1 MALSTGNLSCMVAV
15 LICWSGATFAFP
27 LNITMEMS
35 GDGAESELFPAVLT
49 THIPV
54 PVTPTQKVSTIT
66 TSIIR
71 LKDFV
76 FNQVVDVLK
85 ENLLLFTVVTSL
97 LIVIIFIVCCASAM
111 SHKRKLDT
119 FYPPTKKHFPRTYMD
134 HRALSK
140 DLPELVPQATTA
152 TGKNLRKPSEA
163 LVGAKEVKDLRPK
176 PLEGPAMQEFE
187 EVEVDMQRDEP
198 KRDLETKSSNQ
209 NTSQPVVCTC
219 HMRRASPPTEWES
232 EID

>member
-1 MALSTGNLSCMVAV
+1 MALSIWNLSCMVAV
-15 LICWSGATFAFP
+15 IICWSGATLAFP
-27 LNITMEMS
+27 LNMTLEMS

-49 THIPV
+49 TRIPV

-66 TSIIR
+66 TTMIR

-76 FNQVVDVLK
+76 FNQVVDVLR

-134 HRALSK
+134 HGPLSK
-140 DLPELVPQATTA
+140 DLSELAPQATTS
-152 TGKNLRKPSEA
+152 TGKNLRTPSEA
-163 LVGAKEVKDLRPK
+163 LVGAKEAKNPRPK

-187 EVEVDMQRDEP
+187 EVDVDIQRDEP
-198 KRDLETKSSNQ
+198 KRHSETKSSNQ
-209 NTSQPVVCTC
+209 TTSQPVVCTC
-219 HMRRASPPTEWES
+219 HLKRASPPTE
-232 EID
+232 

>member
-1 MALSTGNLSCMVAV
+1 MGLSAWNLPCVVAV
-15 LICWSGATFAFP
+15 LICWSATSICAFP

-35 GDGAESELFPAVLT
+35 GDGVEAELFPAVLT

-66 TSIIR
+66 TTIIR

-76 FNQVVDVLK
+76 FSQVVDVLK

-119 FYPPTKKHFPRTYMD
+119 FYPPTKKYLPRTYMD
-134 HRALSK
+134 HGAAQSK
-140 DLPELVPQATTA
+140 NPQPQATTA
-152 TGKNLRKPSEA
+152 TAKSLRTPSKA
-163 LVGAKEVKDLRPK
+163 LVGPKEGKDPRPK
-176 PLEGPAMQEFE
+176 PLEVPAVQEVE
-187 EVEVDMQRDEP
+187 EVDVEMQRDEP
-198 KRDLETKSSNQ
+198 KVASDPRSPGQS
-209 NTSQPVVCTC
+209 TSPAVVCTC
-219 HMRRASPPTEWES
+219 HLRKGTHPAE
-232 EID
+232 

>member
-1 MALSTGNLSCMVAV
+1 MALSTCSLSCVVVV

-49 THIPV
+49 THIPA
-54 PVTPTQKVSTIT
+54 PITPSQKPSTIT
-66 TSIIR
+66 TTIIR

-76 FNQVVDVLK
+76 FNQVVDVLR

-97 LIVIIFIVCCASAM
+97 LIVLIFIVCCASAM
-111 SHKRKLDT
+111 SHKRKLDA

-134 HRALSK
+134 HGSLSK
-140 DLPELVPQATTA
+140 DLPLATNGPA
-152 TGKNLRKPSEA
+152 KSLRTPSAA
-163 LVGAKEVKDLRPK
+163 LVGPKEGKDPRPK

-187 EVEVDMQRDEP
+187 EVDVDMQRDEP
-198 KRDLETKSSNQ
+198 KQHSQAKSPTQ

-219 HMRRASPPTEWES
+219 HLKRASPNE
-232 EID
+232 